1 MDRFLSELA
10 AATPAPGGGS
20 AACYVAAT
28 AAALVEMC
36 GGLGQKKGKEGA
48 EGLVRDANLLRQTF
62 LRQADLDGAA
72 FSEVLAAYRIP
83 KDDPQRPGA
92 IATALRAAA
101 LSPLQVLDQLLSLA
115 NLIVRAQEIT
125 PAAAKS
131 DWESAVVFSR
141 AASDVA
147 ARNVRIN
154 LDGAA
159 GAAELEEK
167 LAAKLAL
174 FESKLPKV

>member
-1 MDRFLSELA
+1 MDRFLDELA
-10 AATPAPGGGS
+10 AATPTPGGGS

-28 AAALVEMC
+28 AAAIVEMC
-36 GGLGQKKGKEGA
+36 GGLGQKKGKSGA
-48 EGLVRDANLLRQTF
+48 EELVRGANALRQT
-62 LRQADLDGAA
+62 LLQQAELDGAA
-72 FSEVLAAYRIP
+72 FDQVLAAYRIP
-83 KDDPQRPGA
+83 KDSPQRPGA

-101 LSPLQVLDQLLSLA
+101 LSPLQILDQLLSLA
-115 NLIVRAQEIT
+115 DLIARAQEIT

-131 DWESAVVFSR
+131 DWESAAIFAR

-147 ARNVRIN
+147 ARNVRVN

-159 GAAELEEK
+159 GATELEEK

-174 FESKLPKV
+174 FGSKLPTV